1 MSIHQ
6 ETHETILKEDFKRIT
21 FLFKCV
27 WCHLK
32 KQKHSIFT
40 CDDWKKGDVMKRKIW
55 KGSKLE
61 LPSWRPFERLCKNL
75 SILAQYFLPKIQRYK
90 IASIL
95 QHGMYQCLEQSLTY
109 LLSIHSNRT
118 LFITYWP
125 INVQN
130 WDKYLPHF
138 TSFTHVVHHSPLIWL
153 IVWFQLSSL

>member
-32 KQKHSIFT
+32 KQKHS
-40 CDDWKKGDVMKRKIW
+40 IW

-138 TSFTHVVHHSPLIWL
+138 TSFTHVVHHSPLI
-153 IVWFQLSSL
+153 